1 MSGGFGT
8 TSLLGGPI
16 CQGSTKRGSLG
27 GGQTAPSLSGLSLG
41 AKCGEHLG
49 PHIRLDLY
57 AAEEETLCENLSLT
71 VGCVWAQ
78 GPSVGKDSGHL
89 DLSGM
94 TWSEATQKLFHQA
107 RMALGFQKHKMAY
120 WAYDFKEV
128 EEIVAERK
136 AAGNSVEAHRVAKRK
151 FAHLKDQWWNKRA
164 KHVERPAKIGDS
176 GYNTSY

>member
-1 MSGGFGT
+1 MTYKDKSAN
-8 TSLLGGPI
+8 SEWRLLDYIAIRRTHLPRFY
-16 CQGSTKRGSLG
+16 QTRVLR

-49 PHIRLDLY
+49 PHIRPDLY

-136 AAGNSVEAHRVAKRK
+136 AAGNSVEAHRVAK
-151 FAHLKDQWWNKRA
+151 
-164 KHVERPAKIGDS
+164 
-176 GYNTSY
+176 